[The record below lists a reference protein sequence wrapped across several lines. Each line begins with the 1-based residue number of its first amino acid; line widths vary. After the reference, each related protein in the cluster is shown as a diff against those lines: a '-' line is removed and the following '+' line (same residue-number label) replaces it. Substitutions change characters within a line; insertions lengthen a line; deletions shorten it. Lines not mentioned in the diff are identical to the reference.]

1 MSENQAHLRVG
12 DLIRGKTTKAEFVV
26 TAIPYEGAISVNN
39 DMCIL
44 PETSYDYVEHLS
56 PAQAAERLHGMRDLE
71 PDGPKAS
78 EQEGLPQGWAWSD
91 LAARSIAGSDLAYG
105 LAERMAASPDAYI
118 DGLIQEQASPAM
130 DRAELFEWAMADAAN
145 LGAIEDVF
153 DGTGYTE
160 EPFETFE
167 ELIEGAYRQTSR
179 SELECCIEQV
189 QRAALYLE
197 ASKRLSPNAEVERL
211 ALSPSLLAELDAI
224 ECTEQTDRL
233 ADLDDE
239 LASALVS
246 AIGADEPLPNAMT
259 VIQANRLMEA
269 RKAFGDFD
277 ASLNAAER
285 QASNANDALKAD
297 MACRAKAMG
306 SRKDN
311 LGSHAHAASL

>member
-1 MSENQAHLRVG
+1 M
-12 DLIRGKTTKAEFVV
+12 TTSSTSAPRKPQSGS
-26 TAIPYEGAISVNN
+26 TGCAILSQMARRHPSRRACRKGG
-39 DMCIL
+39 
-44 PETSYDYVEHLS
+44 PGPTSQRE
-56 PAQAAERLHGMRDLE
+56 
-71 PDGPKAS
+71 
-78 EQEGLPQGWAWSD
+78 
-91 LAARSIAGSDLAYG
+91 
-105 LAERMAASPDAYI
+105 ASPEATWHT
-118 DGLIQEQASPAM
+118 ASPSAWLPALM
-130 DRAELFEWAMADAAN
+130 R
-145 LGAIEDVF
+145 
-153 DGTGYTE
+153 T
-160 EPFETFE
+160 FETFE